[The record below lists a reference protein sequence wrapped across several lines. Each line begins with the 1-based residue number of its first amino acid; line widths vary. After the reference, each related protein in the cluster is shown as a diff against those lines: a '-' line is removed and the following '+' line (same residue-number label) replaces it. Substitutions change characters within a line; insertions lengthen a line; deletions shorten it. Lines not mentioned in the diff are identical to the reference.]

1 MTGPRAARRPD
12 SVPATAGPGSRR
24 TARGAAELEGRI
36 AELEQRLMELEG
48 RRPSMENT
56 RTWFRQI
63 VPPQATRH
71 FMTAGREQ
79 LLGLRALVDHWIGR
93 LDPEK
98 RTQPRETIPIE

>member
-1 MTGPRAARRPD
+1 MSGPSAARRPRG
-12 SVPATAGPGSRR
+12 VPAPTGARSRR
-24 TARGAAELEGRI
+24 PATGTAELEERV
-36 AELEQRLMELEG
+36 AELEQRLMEFEG
-48 RRPSMENT
+48 RRPNMETT

-63 VPPQATRH
+63 VPPEATRH
-71 FMTAGREQ
+71 FKTAGREQ